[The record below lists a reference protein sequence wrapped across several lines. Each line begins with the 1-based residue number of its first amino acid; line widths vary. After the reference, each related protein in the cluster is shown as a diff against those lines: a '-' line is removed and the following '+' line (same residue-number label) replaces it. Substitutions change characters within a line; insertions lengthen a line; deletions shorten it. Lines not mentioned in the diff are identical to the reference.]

1 MNLDQIVIERSGYT
15 LLDLLSDVGGLQGI
29 LISGIS
35 LILSIFNHN

>member
-35 LILSIFNHN
+35 LILSISNHN